1 MAPLSDTPRPFLFGF
16 ERSPEPMIVVK
27 GKDRFS
33 KEAQRA
39 LTKKLEEYAAIRPQY
54 KQLDRDDVSRVIFDI
69 KTAIICELWSR
80 GKISVK
86 NFGRTPGKPDKF
98 DPAQLQ
104 DAFGEIINELEV
116 DL

>member
-1 MAPLSDTPRPFLFGF
+1 MSPLSDTPRPFLFGF

-27 GKDRFS
+27 GKDHFS
-33 KEAQRA
+33 KDAQRV
-39 LTKKLEEYAAIRPQY
+39 LTRKLEEYAAKRPEIQ
-54 KQLDRDDVSRVIFDI
+54 QLPPTDVLRIMFDI

-86 NFGRTPGKPDKF
+86 NFGKTPGKPDKF

-104 DAFGEIINELEV
+104 DAFTEIINELDV